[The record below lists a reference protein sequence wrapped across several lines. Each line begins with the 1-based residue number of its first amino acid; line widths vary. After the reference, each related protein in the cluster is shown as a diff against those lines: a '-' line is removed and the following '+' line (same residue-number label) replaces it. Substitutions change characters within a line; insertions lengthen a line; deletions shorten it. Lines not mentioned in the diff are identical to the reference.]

1 MSTRLKEKEEKIQ
14 QLLQRLTEE
23 ASRGTPIVVEGK
35 KDIEALKALNV
46 EGNMIPAKTGG
57 KSLLDLVSEVEK
69 TKAQEVILL
78 LDHDRR
84 GKEWTQRLKHQFEKA
99 GITPNLT
106 FWTRL
111 FAIVGREVKD
121 IEGLA
126 TYVETLKS
134 MIYNS

>member
-14 QLLQRLTEE
+14 QLLQHLTEE

-46 EGNMIPAKTGG
+46 EGNMISAKTGG

-78 LDHDRR
+78 LDYDRR
-84 GKEWTQRLKHQFEKA
+84 GKEWTQRLKHHLEKT

-111 FAIVGREVKD
+111 FAMIGREVKD

-126 TYVETLKS
+126 TYMETLKS
-134 MIYNS
+134 MAHS

>member
-1 MSTRLKEKEEKIQ
+1 LSTRLKEKEEKIQ
-14 QLLQRLTEE
+14 QLLQHLTEE
-23 ASRGTPIVVEGK
+23 ASRGIQIVVEGK
-35 KDIEALKALNV
+35 KDIEALKALEV
-46 EGNMIPAKTGG
+46 EGSMVSAKTGG
-57 KSLLDLVSEVEK
+57 KSLFDTVSEVEK

-78 LDHDRR
+78 LDYDRR

-126 TYVETLKS
+126 TYMETLKS
-134 MIYNS
+134 MIHNS